1 MKVYRLLIII
11 LLMMFQ
17 GGCAYLMPKEKKP
30 IQAEMTGPPEFLQ
43 YDLKTIALFSGY
55 IAGLSSF
62 ERVIECDKLLSGEA
76 GDISSF
82 SIRLHTALVMML
94 TPECGGPEKA
104 LLIYESLQDKVS
116 QKELKSLVRFQSA
129 LANRLIA
136 RSERSEI
143 LKQQINSLTK
153 KNDLLKK
160 QLKAKENELGQLKAT
175 LDALKQIEKTF
186 HQRNEVGGP

>member
-1 MKVYRLLIII
+1 MKVYQVLFII
-11 LLMMFQ
+11 LVLLLQ
-17 GGCAYLMPKEKKP
+17 GACSYLVPQEKKP
-30 IQAEMTGPPEFLQ
+30 VPVEVAGPPDFLQ

-82 SIRLHTALVMML
+82 SIRLHTALVTML

-104 LLIYESLQDKVS
+104 LVIFESMKDKVS
-116 QKELKSLVRFQSA
+116 QKELKSLVRFQTA

-143 LKQQINSLTK
+143 LKQQIDSLTK
-153 KNDLLKK
+153 KNEVLKK
-160 QLKAKENELGQLKAT
+160 QLKTKENELEQLKAT

-186 HQRNEVGGP
+186 HQRNEVGVP